1 MAAMTTRFGRRSFRW
16 RYDREAA
23 SALIE
28 EDRAVDGVL
37 VRTPDGR
44 LAMRHARCVQAGDRI
59 ENRPISLNMA
69 APDDMPRCSMCGEL
83 IPWSR

>member
-1 MAAMTTRFGRRSFRW
+1 MAAMTTRFGRWSSRR

-23 SALIE
+23 GALIE

-37 VRTPDGR
+37 VRTPGGR
-44 LAMRHARCVQAGDRI
+44 LALRHARCVEAGDRI

-69 APDDMPRCSMCGEL
+69 APEDMPRCSMCGEL
-83 IPWSR
+83 IPWTR

>member
-1 MAAMTTRFGRRSFRW
+1 MVAMTTRFSRRSSRW
-16 RYDREAA
+16 RYGREAA

-69 APDDMPRCSMCGEL
+69 APDDMPRCSLCGEL
-83 IPWSR
+83 IPWAR